1 MDDCMLQHFEA
12 SVGDIFIIGTHQV
25 TVLDIKNGE
34 VELCIESIDPDA
46 MHEMAGLDELC
57 L

>member
-1 MDDCMLQHFEA
+1 MLQHFEA
-12 SVGDIFIIGTHQV
+12 SVGDIFIVGTHQV

-46 MHEMAGLDELC
+46 MQEIAGVDELC